1 MSSLFRQIV
10 KHLPMLLWMVTAFV
24 IPLSLTPELL
34 AEAWVA
40 IALPLAVAAALWYGW
55 WEDGERTRS
64 RAFDFATLWFMPIL
78 ALNLNRKPFW
88 PWAEPLWP
96 WVGIVAGLGV
106 VACLWLSARA
116 TAAEDKA
123 AGKEPGPPAS
133 KLRLAL
139 AFVCMIVWGL
149 AVCYYGWPLWLTR
162 LLWAKLAI
170 NVIAVGSVW
179 SFWFLNPESLRT
191 RPKFRFYV
199 LFSCVT
205 VMALGAGISPWAW
218 HNETLEFA
226 FLGFIL
232 VFGLTHLVLDWR
244 ESRPAAS

>member
-1 MSSLFRQIV
+1 MNPTLRRIFDFAV
-10 KHLPMLLWMVTAFV
+10 MLMWMVV
-24 IPLSLTPELL
+24 GIIVPLSLSPELR
-34 AEAWVA
+34 AQIWVA
-40 IALPLAVAAALWYGW
+40 IAIHLTLAAILWFGW
-55 WEDGERTRS
+55 WAEGKRTRS
-64 RAFDFATLWFMPIL
+64 RAFSFATLWFIPFGSMNI
-78 ALNLNRKPFW
+78 AREPFW
-88 PWAEPLWP
+88 PWAQPLWP
-96 WVGIVAGLGV
+96 WLAIVAGLAS
-106 VACLWLSARA
+106 VACICLSEQAS
-116 TAAEDKA
+116 AAEDKA
-123 AGKEPGPPAS
+123 AGKEPGPPVS

-149 AVCYYGWPLWLTR
+149 AVCYQGWPESLTQQ
-162 LLWAKLAI
+162 LWAKLAI

-199 LFSCVT
+199 LFSFVT
-205 VMALGAGISPWAW
+205 VMALGVGISPWAW

-232 VFGLTHLVLDWR
+232 VFGLTHFVLDWR